1 MAGMAVAVIFDNQ
14 FDRVERVAQFP
25 FNCLFHRIDHVV
37 FVPISAGPRLVRRG
51 FGPHSVGTD
60 DGMQSGCRRM
70 AHLASRDPRAR
81 TQVPPLCAHPDC
93 LEDGVHPAPR
103 SRDRL
108 RDYLW
113 FCKEHAREYNAAWDY
128 CRGLGQAQIDAIIR
142 QDVTW
147 GRPTWPLGMHKG
159 PGGLGDFTVRDT
171 SGLFD
176 LDREPDQPP
185 DNSPV
190 GSERWAMRVL
200 GLSAPLTL
208 TGLKARYKE
217 LAKQLH
223 PDVNGGADVQAE
235 ERFKKINLAYATLRA
250 TLSARP

>member
-1 MAGMAVAVIFDNQ
+1 
-14 FDRVERVAQFP
+14 
-25 FNCLFHRIDHVV
+25 
-37 FVPISAGPRLVRRG
+37 
-51 FGPHSVGTD
+51 
-60 DGMQSGCRRM
+60 M
-70 AHLASRDPRAR
+70 AHLASKDPRAR
-81 TQVPPLCAHPDC
+81 HQTPPLCAHPDC
-93 LEDGVHPAPR
+93 LEDGVHPAPKA
-103 SRDRL
+103 RDRL
-108 RDYLW
+108 QDYYW

-128 CRGLGQAQIDAIIR
+128 CRGMGQAEIDAIIR

-159 PGGLGDFTVRDT
+159 PGGRGDFGVNDR

-176 LDREPDQPP
+176 LDQEPSQPP
-185 DNSPV
+185 ASSPM

-223 PDVNGGADVQAE
+223 PDLHGGPKAENSQAE
-235 ERFKKINLAYATLRA
+235 ERLKKINLAYATLRA